1 MPYYLAIS
9 LLRIQF
15 TKRYSSS
22 LCKNLKLET
31 TQMPIASKLNLLRYI
46 HTEKYY
52 VMLRMDNVQLSAAG
66 VINLTDMM
74 LRGKSHTRRTHM
86 GAVPFL

>member
-46 HTEKYY
+46 NNYRVKKCNAYCVKEISVK
-52 VMLRMDNVQLSAAG
+52 V
-66 VINLTDMM
+66 
-74 LRGKSHTRRTHM
+74 
-86 GAVPFL
+86 